1 MVGLDLEVE
10 AAVEGEED
18 LVLAV
23 EGEEDL
29 VLVARVEVD
38 EIFDEEAVIV
48 GVVDVE
54 GFDEIFVEVGAEVDE
69 AAAAAGDEDTAAWG
83 PPTPGAFE
91 QEPPVHFW

>member
-10 AAVEGEED
+10 TAVEGEED
-18 LVLAV
+18 LVFAV

-38 EIFDEEAVIV
+38 DIFDEEAVV
-48 GVVDVE
+48 VDVVDVE
-54 GFDEIFVEVGAEVDE
+54 AFDEIFVEVGAEVDE
-69 AAAAAGDEDTAAWG
+69 AAAAGDEDTAAWG

-91 QEPPVHFW
+91 QELPVHFW